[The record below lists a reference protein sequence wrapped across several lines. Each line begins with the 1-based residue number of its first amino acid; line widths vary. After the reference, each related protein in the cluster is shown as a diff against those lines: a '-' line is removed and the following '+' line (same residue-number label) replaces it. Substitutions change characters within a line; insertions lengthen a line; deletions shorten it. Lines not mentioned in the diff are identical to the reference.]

1 MLRRTGTAMLFYV
14 AALGLLVWPLTRI
27 RSRSLAVYP
36 VIAAAVLAGSVVAIA
51 LGRIGPGARIHV
63 SQSTVVEQAAGVKGS
78 MVVARAV
85 AEFPA
90 FGPVELRAD
99 RLDGAITLRGGA
111 RHDLRFDENGAPIVA
126 GTYALGA
133 TAAFEVEAV
142 TAFEPL
148 SATSS
153 GATVR
158 VTNISTRDMR
168 DCRFGA
174 GFSKQSVGSLAPGQ
188 HAEALRQSRE
198 IEAVFSCTLDAA
210 AIEFAE
216 SGRPVDNDGTAAIVL
231 NLSEPRTE
239 P

>member
-1 MLRRTGTAMLFYV
+1 
-14 AALGLLVWPLTRI
+14 
-27 RSRSLAVYP
+27 
-36 VIAAAVLAGSVVAIA
+36 
-51 LGRIGPGARIHV
+51 
-63 SQSTVVEQAAGVKGS
+63 
-78 MVVARAV
+78 
-85 AEFPA
+85 
-90 FGPVELRAD
+90 
-99 RLDGAITLRGGA
+99 
-111 RHDLRFDENGAPIVA
+111 HDLRFDENGAPIVA

-198 IEAVFSCTLDAA
+198 IESVFSCTLDAA
-210 AIEFAE
+210 VIEFAE

-231 NLSEPRTE
+231 HLSEP
-239 P
+239 